1 MQRARPERGQ
11 AWVQS
16 WCAPQTPT
24 DLSIS
29 RKALP
34 ASCFSLNFFPKGMS
48 DTTMSTLADGHGS
61 SGKESGNMG
70 TDGRARGAP
79 GASWDHL

>member
-1 MQRARPERGQ
+1 M
-11 AWVQS
+11 QS
-16 WCAPQTPT
+16 WCAQAPT

-29 RKALP
+29 LKALP

-48 DTTMSTLADGHGS
+48 DTMMSTLADGHGS
-61 SGKESGNMG
+61 SGRKSGNMG

-79 GASWDHL
+79 GASRDHL